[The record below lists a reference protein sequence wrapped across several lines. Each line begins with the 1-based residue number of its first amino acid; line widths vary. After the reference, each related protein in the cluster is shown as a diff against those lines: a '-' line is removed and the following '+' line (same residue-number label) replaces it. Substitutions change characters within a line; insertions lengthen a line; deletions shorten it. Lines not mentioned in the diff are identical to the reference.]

1 MSLYDRLAEGF
12 SGDQSFS
19 FPLEGNKGLVRV
31 RRTSGEPSDGGLS
44 AGPYWHVE
52 VEGRVWSGSQRPQPG
67 QVRLAVSL
75 HVLGDVVRVRV
86 SDGLAVRRPRLR
98 FPASIKVITGWDTG
112 CTRLKKNNCKAN

>member
-67 QVRLAVSL
+67 QVRLAPGL
-75 HVLGDVVRVRV
+75 WDKKKAHRYI
-86 SDGLAVRRPRLR
+86 DGLIDA
-98 FPASIKVITGWDTG
+98 
-112 CTRLKKNNCKAN
+112 LKKAKKVVS